1 MNARRASTIQ
11 ARLNRMLI
19 GFLIPLAL
27 LLGAL
32 LYMFVQGELLDR
44 LDDGLEIRA
53 QALTGMLVTQNGKS
67 ELNFAGETM
76 PQYGAGATN
85 EYFQVC
91 KLNHNQAGELIERSD
106 SLGQASLTLL
116 KDISQSAST
125 WLSCSWTATL
135 PSGKSGRYLALRY
148 TPSLDEEHDGELK
161 RVLADERVPAITNAF
176 NKIIGAPEHAG
187 EEYVFIVAQSSAE
200 IDGALALLRNSLVV
214 AGLVLIAGTLLIVR
228 HALARG
234 LTPLPTLAA
243 DIQSINPKNLAQRLD
258 ETCLPQELLPI
269 ARRVNEL
276 LDQVWSAFERE
287 KKIAASAA
295 HELRTPIA
303 ELRAVTE
310 LALNKERQ
318 ASEYRHA
325 LQSVLETTLRMGN
338 ATDAVLRLARVQSGR
353 EVVALE
359 SVDVGGALMPI
370 WKRLIEPLHRRN
382 IHTEFAIERATS
394 ARADAAMLA
403 VIFENLCVNAAAHTP
418 GGGDVRVACH
428 ADHERIH
435 LVMGNSTGPT
445 SNTHDPLHNT
455 HKGNSPHAQSHT
467 SAINNPPTNPLIDTH
482 AHLQADLHSGLGL
495 LIADSMCQAI
505 GATLRTAQT
514 TTRFTVTLELQR
526 A

>member
-1 MNARRASTIQ
+1 MNPRRPSTIQ
-11 ARLNRMLI
+11 ARLNGMLI
-19 GFLIPLAL
+19 GFLIPLTL
-27 LLGAL
+27 LIGAL
-32 LYMFVQGELLDR
+32 LYMFVKGELLDR

-53 QALTGMLVTQNGKS
+53 QALTGMLVTQNGKF
-67 ELNFAGETM
+67 ELNFADETM

-106 SLGQASLTLL
+106 SLGQASLTLKNIPL
-116 KDISQSAST
+116 SAST
-125 WLSCSWTATL
+125 WLTYSWTATL

-148 TPSLDEEHDGELK
+148 KPSPDEENDGEMNLV
-161 RVLADERVPAITNAF
+161 RTDALAPATANAPTQDAATTF
-176 NKIIGAPEHAG
+176 NVN
-187 EEYVFIVAQSSAE
+187 EEFVFIVAQSSAE
-200 IDGALALLRNSLVV
+200 IDGALSLLRNSLVV
-214 AGLVLIAGTLLIVR
+214 AGLVLIAGTLFIVR

-234 LTPLPTLAA
+234 LAPLPTLAA
-243 DIQSINPKNLAQRLD
+243 DIQSINPKNLTQRLD
-258 ETCLPQELLPI
+258 ETNLPQELLPI
-269 ARRVNEL
+269 ALRVNQL

-310 LALNKERQ
+310 LALHKERQ

-325 LQSVLETTLRMGN
+325 LQSVLETTLRMGC

-359 SVDVGGALMPI
+359 SVDLGAALAAV
-370 WKRLIEPLHRRN
+370 WKRLIEPLHSRN
-382 IHTEFAIERATS
+382 IRTEFTIEHGINV
-394 ARADAAMLA
+394 RADAAMLA
-403 VIFENLCVNAAAHTP
+403 VILENLCVNAAAHTQS
-418 GGGDVRVACH
+418 GGDVRVECIT
-428 ADHERIH
+428 DHERIH
-435 LVMGNSTGPT
+435 LVMINSTGQT
-445 SNTHDPLHNT
+445 QNFHDPIKNNT
-455 HKGNSPHAQSHT
+455 QDNSRYAQLRAQAQIDLPANQTTDQRS
-467 SAINNPPTNPLIDTH
+467 ILQTN
-482 AHLQADLHSGLGL
+482 LHSGLGL

-514 TTRFTVTLELQR
+514 TTRYTVTLELQR